1 MLGRW
6 VTRIHDCTA
15 LGSALLSLFFLVTST
30 TGPASITTTMTSIL
44 PVLRRSRGSR
54 PPEATTTQ
62 MLSLHRDQH
71 SNAAHSFPRPTRPQ
85 IFFGRDDELN
95 TIIDLILSSAS
106 TARIAIL
113 GPGGIGK
120 TVLAHAVLTNKRVVH
135 RFGDSRYFVQCESL
149 SSRDALIVALA
160 YSFSLLQPGTT
171 VDSSL
176 EPRVL
181 SSLGSKKC
189 ILCLD
194 TFESPW
200 DQPGPGKKAV
210 ESLLAHITALSTVT
224 VLITMRGTERPK
236 GTTWTRPRLPPLIN
250 FPRDAAKRTWESLA
264 GTCDEW
270 AEKLI
275 DAVDCLP
282 LAVTLLCGL
291 AKVSTTKTL
300 WKRWREENIALLEKK
315 RGDKLASL
323 EFSITLSL
331 ESSRM
336 AADGSSKRLLGILC
350 LLPDGMP
357 ALLSPEFRRLFPDI
371 PDISRSLDTLLK
383 CSLAVRTADQMVQVS
398 SLVRLFCKRHN
409 LASPEDVRAL
419 RGYNAHHHS
428 QFLTPKGVSFP
439 TPPLTTA
446 RGRQRSSGVCEMPV
460 RDVTANTSQP
470 VIPTTRPAPQSSTG
484 TRAHLPAALGGHE
497 LSGDSAIAP
506 ASTWWKASKRKRMIP
521 VEQTDEYIH
530 TRTVRPFLSPCFS
543 DTYAL

>member
-1 MLGRW
+1 
-6 VTRIHDCTA
+6 
-15 LGSALLSLFFLVTST
+15 
-30 TGPASITTTMTSIL
+30 MTI
-44 PVLRRSRGSR
+44 
-54 PPEATTTQ
+54 
-62 MLSLHRDQH
+62 
-71 SNAAHSFPRPTRPQ
+71 
-85 IFFGRDDELN
+85 
-95 TIIDLILSSAS
+95 
-106 TARIAIL
+106 
-113 GPGGIGK
+113 
-120 TVLAHAVLTNKRVVH
+120 
-135 RFGDSRYFVQCESL
+135 
-149 SSRDALIVALA
+149 
-160 YSFSLLQPGTT
+160 

-176 EPRVL
+176 ESRVL
-181 SSLGSKKC
+181 SSLASKKC

-200 DQPGPGKKAV
+200 DQPSPVKRAV
-210 ESLLAHITALSTVT
+210 ESLLKHITALTTVT
-224 VLITMRGTERPK
+224 ILITMRGTERPK
-236 GTTWTRPRLPPLIN
+236 GTAWTRPRLPPLTN
-250 FPRDAAKRTWESLA
+250 FPRDAAKRTWEDLA
-264 GTCDEW
+264 GTCDKW

-291 AKVSTTKTL
+291 AEAETAKTL
-300 WKRWREENIALLEKK
+300 WKRWRKENIALLEKK

-357 ALLSPEFRRLFPDI
+357 ALLSPEFQRLFPDI

-419 RGYNAHHHS
+419 RGHFAHQS
-428 QFLTPKGVSFP
+428 LRPRGVSFS
-439 TPPLTTA
+439 TPPLTVV
-446 RGRQRSSGVCEMPV
+446 RGHRRPSGVYEMPV
-460 RDVTANTSQP
+460 RNATANASQP
-470 VIPTTRPAPQSSTG
+470 VTPTTRPAPQSATG

-497 LSGDSAIAP
+497 LTGDSAIAP
-506 ASTWWKASKRKRMIP
+506 ASTWWKTSKRKRIIS
-521 VEQTDEYIH
+521 VEQTNEYNH
-530 TRTVRPFLSPCFS
+530 TRTVRPFLSPCFY